1 MRRVLLCSESWPPV
15 GSGGGVQRPL
25 KFAKYLGEHGYET
38 EVLSPEMD
46 RKRFVPDE
54 TLLEDVQDI
63 PCHRV
68 ARVRSVSDRLPGEL
82 RKLWKRLVPTP
93 PLVPDDL
100 VRSHPAF
107 LDAAAALH
115 AEHPFQILFTT
126 SPPHSF
132 ALLGKKLKE
141 RLGLPWVADFRDEWG
156 RNTLLPGGGSE
167 ENRRVERECLEAADR
182 ILTTTHVMKRN
193 VLAAASVAAE
203 KVVVIPNG
211 YDEADLPP
219 PVDHRYGECMVVTYS
234 GVLNS
239 YRRLDTLFEA
249 VRGLRAE
256 DPGFPIRFRFLTP
269 PDRARRHLRAHA
281 DLLRAGVIEIVGFLP
296 HRQSLVEA
304 KKADVLLHVL
314 SNSGPEE
321 EPVAGKLFEYICL
334 ERPILFLTSV
344 RGENA
349 AIIEETGTGTTV
361 DLDDVAAIRSALR
374 ELHVRWQ
381 ARDLRVVPR
390 NLEPY
395 RRRHLTARLAREFDA
410 VL

>member
-1 MRRVLLCSESWPPV
+1 MKRVLLCSESWPPV

-25 KFAKYLGEHGYET
+25 KFAKYLGKYGYES

-46 RKRFVPDE
+46 RKRFVADE
-54 TLLEDVQDI
+54 SLLEEAPGI

-68 ARVRSVSDRLPGEL
+68 PRSRSVSDLLPGDL
-82 RKLWKRLVPTP
+82 RKIWKRIVPAP
-93 PLVPDDL
+93 SLVPDDL

-107 LDAAAALH
+107 LAAAAALH
-115 AEHPFQILFTT
+115 AERPFQILFTT

-132 ALLGKKLKE
+132 ALLGKKLQE

-156 RNTLLPGGGSE
+156 KNALLPGAGSE
-167 ENRRVERECLEAADR
+167 EHRRVERECLEAADR
-182 ILTTTHVMKRN
+182 ILTTTHVMRRN
-193 VLAAASVAAE
+193 VLAAASVAADR
-203 KVVVIPNG
+203 VVVIPNG
-211 YDEADLPP
+211 YDETDLPP
-219 PVDHRYGECMVVTYS
+219 PADHQYGDCMVVTYS

-249 VRGLRAE
+249 VRGLREE
-256 DPGFPIRFRFLTP
+256 DPAFPIRFRFLTP
-269 PDRARRHLRAHA
+269 PDRARRHLRAQA

-296 HRQSLVEA
+296 HRRSLVEA

-314 SNSGPEE
+314 SNSGPED

-361 DLDDVAAIRSALR
+361 DLDDVEAIRIALR
-374 ELHVRWQ
+374 ELHLRWK
-381 ARDLRVVPR
+381 ARDLHVVPR

-395 RRRHLTARLAREFDA
+395 RRRHLTGRLAREFDA
-410 VL
+410 LL

>member
-1 MRRVLLCSESWPPV
+1 
-15 GSGGGVQRPL
+15 
-25 KFAKYLGEHGYET
+25 
-38 EVLSPEMD
+38 MD
-46 RKRFVPDE
+46 RKRFAPDD
-54 TLLEDVQDI
+54 TLLAEVVDI

-82 RKLWKRLVPTP
+82 RRIWKRLVPAP

-107 LDAAAALH
+107 LAVAAALH
-115 AEHPFQILFTT
+115 AEHPFDLIFTT

-141 RLGLPWVADFRDEWG
+141 QLGLPWVADFRDEWG
-156 RNTLLPGGGSE
+156 RNALLPGAGSE
-167 ENRRVERECLEAADR
+167 EDRRVERECLEAADR
-182 ILTTTHVMKRN
+182 ILTTTQVMKRN
-193 VLAAASVAAE
+193 VVAAAAVSAE
-203 KVVVIPNG
+203 NVVVIPNG
-211 YDEADLPP
+211 YDEADLPLP
-219 PVDHRYGECMVVTYS
+219 AEHRYRDHMVVTYS

-249 VRGLRAE
+249 VRRLRAE
-256 DPGFPIRFRFLTP
+256 EPGFPVRFRFLTP
-269 PDRARRHLRAHA
+269 RDRARRHLRPHG
-281 DLLRAGVIEIVGFLP
+281 DLIRAGLIDIVGHLP
-296 HRQSLVEA
+296 HRRSLVEA

-314 SNSGPEE
+314 SNAGPDE

-349 AIIEETGTGTTV
+349 AIIEDTRTGTTV
-361 DLDDVAAIRSALR
+361 DIDDVDAIMSALR
-374 ELHVRWQ
+374 ELHLRWK
-381 ARDLRVVPR
+381 ARDMRVTPR

-410 VL
+410 LL